1 MIFDAHGDILTD
13 LYIEAQQGRLESF
26 RTRHL
31 ERYKNGGVTHSIF
44 VNWTDPKTTDPDQFE
59 KIFDNAFQEL
69 DAMADLF
76 QIVRDGNDLKRA
88 TDAGKI
94 GVIIGIEGL
103 GQLKDIDQLRHLY
116 SKGVRHASL
125 TWNDVNRYAA
135 GLNSETDGLTLLGRE
150 VLDTMEE
157 LGMIIDLAHANAQT
171 FDDIIE
177 HTTGPVIIS
186 HGNAKA
192 RCDHIRNYTDE
203 QLRKIQRKNGVV
215 GVCGIA
221 PFLSSEPSRQT
232 VHEMAEHIH
241 HMVKTI
247 GIDHVGLGFDVCYYL
262 YDNVASNRVE
272 GFQTIAD
279 AGNVLAEL
287 RLMGYNDRDIE
298 KIAFGNFARIV
309 RTVLR

>member
-13 LYIEAQQGRLESF
+13 LYIEAKQGRLESF

-31 ERYKNGGVTHSIF
+31 EHYQAGCVTHSIF
-44 VNWTDPKTTDPDQFE
+44 VNWTDPKTTDPDLFDN
-59 KIFDNAFQEL
+59 IFDNAFREL
-69 DAMADLF
+69 DAMSDLF
-76 QIVRDGNDLKRA
+76 HIIRTPDDLERA
-88 TDAGKI
+88 TAAGKI
-94 GVIIGIEGL
+94 GVLIGIEGL
-103 GQLKDIDQLRHLY
+103 GQLKEVRQLRELY
-116 SKGVRHASL
+116 GKGVRHASL
-125 TWNDVNRYAA
+125 TWNDLNRYAG

-157 LGMIIDLAHANAQT
+157 LGMIIDLAHANPKT

-177 HTTGPVIIS
+177 HTKGPVIIS

-192 RCDHIRNYTDE
+192 RCDHIRNYTDD

-241 HMVKTI
+241 HMVRTI
-247 GIDHVGLGFDVCYYL
+247 GIDHVGLGFDVCFYL
-262 YDNVASNRVE
+262 YDNVTSNRVE

-279 AGNVLAEL
+279 AGNVLSEL
-287 RLMGYNDRDIE
+287 RQMGYADADIE
-298 KIAFGNFARIV
+298 KIAYGNFARIV